1 MFLLLADGKKLARIE
16 VELASLGVDCN
27 LEGDSFM
34 HVHEGGHAVY
44 EAPALLL
51 SRPAYVLIRKG
62 WVVFPLCFLRETV
75 RRPCIHTTQS
85 TFSCIVSS
93 LRTCSLI

>member
-1 MFLLLADGKKLARIE
+1 MGKKLARIE

-27 LEGDSFM
+27 LEGGSFM
-34 HVHEGGHAVY
+34 HVYEEGHAVY

-62 WVVFPLCFLRETV
+62 WVVFPLCSFLGMPFDV
-75 RRPCIHTTQS
+75 PVYILLNQLFLYHLQ
-85 TFSCIVSS
+85 
-93 LRTCSLI
+93 